1 LKQKVENDGQYKQY
15 LEELKP
21 IKEELGIL
29 TKEELGL

>member
-1 LKQKVENDGQYKQY
+1 LRQKVENDSQYQQY

-21 IKEELGIL
+21 VKEELGIL